1 VRNNGAPLAELER
14 RHVTSHASIGAV
26 VDRRRALDQF
36 EHNFGS
42 LMRATSL
49 FLVGIVGL
57 VAFAATMNAQDV
69 ALSERLREV
78 GTLRVLGMS
87 PARVTYVFGLEALI
101 LALPGVA
108 LGLAGGVYL
117 SEVLSL
123 LYSTEIIRLPG
134 FIAPTAL
141 TLASVLMLGFV
152 LIAVAFRWRAIS
164 RMHWRGALSV
174 KE

>member
-1 VRNNGAPLAELER
+1 MNAINVRNNGAPLAELER

-57 VAFAATMNAQDV
+57 VAFAATMNAQVV

-78 GTLRVLGMS
+78 GTLRAPDVS
-87 PARVTYVFGLEALI
+87 QAR
-101 LALPGVA
+101 
-108 LGLAGGVYL
+108 
-117 SEVLSL
+117 
-123 LYSTEIIRLPG
+123 
-134 FIAPTAL
+134 
-141 TLASVLMLGFV
+141 
-152 LIAVAFRWRAIS
+152 
-164 RMHWRGALSV
+164 
-174 KE
+174 